1 MVKKLI
7 MSKILKP
14 IIVAVC
20 VALVGFG
27 AYAYIAKKKDANQAT
42 LVSSNAGASLPSN
55 PTSDSEDIS
64 NHFLDLL
71 LNLKNIKLDT
81 SLFDA
86 TTFKAL
92 QDFSSPITPDPNPGR
107 PNPFAPVGQDAVIVS
122 SFTVVTNPVQTMTS
136 TTATLSATLSAGTIA
151 IERYFEW
158 GTINST
164 PLTNVTPKV
173 SQNTATGEFTYGLTG
188 LTPNTTYYMRAVSKV
203 GSTVIYGSVVSF
215 KTPITTAG
223 GI

>member
-1 MVKKLI
+1 

-14 IIVAVC
+14 IIIAVC
-20 VALVGFG
+20 IALLGFG
-27 AYAYIAKKKDANQAT
+27 AYAYVSKKKNADQGT
-42 LVSSNAGASLPSN
+42 LLSSNIGASNPSEM
-55 PTSDSEDIS
+55 PAGSEDIS

-81 SLFDA
+81 SIFNA

-92 QDFSSPITPDPNPGR
+92 QDFSSPIAPDTNPGR
-107 PNPFAPVGQDAVIVS
+107 PNPFAPIGQDIVTIS
-122 SFTVVTNPVQTMTS
+122 SFTVNSNPVTIMTS
-136 TTATLSATLSAGTIA
+136 TTATLSATLSSGTIA

-158 GTINST
+158 GTTNVT
-164 PLTNVTPKV
+164 PLPNLTPKV

-203 GSTVIYGSVVSF
+203 GSTLIYGSVVSF
-215 KTPITTAG
+215 KTPLATAG